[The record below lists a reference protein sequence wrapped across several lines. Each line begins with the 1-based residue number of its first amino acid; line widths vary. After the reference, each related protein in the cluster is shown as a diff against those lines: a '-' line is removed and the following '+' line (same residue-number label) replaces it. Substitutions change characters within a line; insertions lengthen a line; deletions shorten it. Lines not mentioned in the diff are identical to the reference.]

1 MMGAERR
8 AAIDIGTVTTR
19 LLVAD
24 VGDSGV
30 HEVVRRSRITH
41 LGEGWSSTG
50 VLSAEGMARTADAVA
65 EFAAEALALGAG
77 RIVAVA
83 TSASRDARNSAEF
96 LDRLER
102 VGVRPQIIS
111 GSREGYLTFLGA
123 TYDIRDQRVMVVDV
137 GGGSTE
143 MVLGTTAVVDGERRT
158 DIEAVRSVDVGSRRI
173 TEMFLEGDPPTCD
186 EIERASAWVADQL
199 HPFFSA
205 LRERPAEMVSVAG
218 TATSLA
224 AIELELDPY
233 DPKRVHGYR
242 LNGPS
247 LLDTLDRLALMTLAE
262 RRGVTGLEPDRAEV
276 IVAGAII
283 LQSVLAYAGLS
294 STLVSEHDI
303 LYGMMLDPLDDSGAG

>member
-8 AAIDIGTVTTR
+8 AAIDIGTVTAR

-24 VGDSGV
+24 VVDGEVD
-30 HEVVRRSRITH
+30 EVVRRSRITH

-50 VLSAEGMARTADAVA
+50 VLSAEGMARVADAVA
-65 EFAAEALALGAG
+65 GFVAEARELGAA

-83 TSASRDARNSAEF
+83 TSASRDARNSDEF
-96 LDRLER
+96 LERLEAA
-102 VGVRPQIIS
+102 GIRPQIIS

-123 TYDIRDQRVMVVDV
+123 TYGIRDERVMVVDV

-143 MVLGTTAVVDGERRT
+143 IVLGTTSVADGRRHAS
-158 DIEAVRSVDVGSRRI
+158 IEAVRSVDVGSRRI
-173 TEMFLEGDPPTCD
+173 TEMFLENDPPTRD
-186 EIERASAWVADQL
+186 EVERASAWVADEL
-199 HPFFSA
+199 RPFFSA

-233 DPKRVHGYR
+233 DPERVHGYR
-242 LNGPS
+242 LSGSS
-247 LLDTLDRLALMTLAE
+247 LLDTLDHLARMTLAE
-262 RRGVTGLEPDRAEV
+262 RRGVPGLEPDRAGV
-276 IVAGAII
+276 IVAGAIV

-303 LYGMMLDPLDDSGAG
+303 LYGMMLDPFDDGGAG

>member
-8 AAIDIGTVTTR
+8 AAIDIGTVTAR

-24 VGDSGV
+24 VVDGEV

-50 VLSAEGMARTADAVA
+50 VLSAEGMTRVADAVA
-65 EFAAEALALGAG
+65 GFVVEARELGAA

-83 TSASRDARNSAEF
+83 TSASRDARNSDEF
-96 LDRLER
+96 LERLEAA
-102 VGVRPQIIS
+102 GIRPQIIS

-123 TYDIRDQRVMVVDV
+123 TYGIRDERVMVVDV

-143 MVLGTTAVVDGERRT
+143 IVLGTTSVADGRRHAS
-158 DIEAVRSVDVGSRRI
+158 IEAVRSVDVGSRRI
-173 TEMFLEGDPPTCD
+173 TEMFLESDPPARD
-186 EIERASAWVADQL
+186 EVERASAWVADEL
-199 HPFFSA
+199 RPFFSA

-233 DPKRVHGYR
+233 DPERVHGYR
-242 LNGPS
+242 LSGSS
-247 LLDTLDRLALMTLAE
+247 LLDTLDHLARMTLAE
-262 RRGVTGLEPDRAEV
+262 RRGVTGLEPDRAGV
-276 IVAGAII
+276 IVAGAIV

-303 LYGMMLDPLDDSGAG
+303 LYGMMLDPFDDGGAG

>member
-8 AAIDIGTVTTR
+8 AAIDIGTVTAR

-24 VGDSGV
+24 VVDGEV

-50 VLSAEGMARTADAVA
+50 VLSAEGMARVADAVA
-65 EFAAEALALGAG
+65 GFVAEARELGAA

-83 TSASRDARNSAEF
+83 TSASRDARNSDEF
-96 LDRLER
+96 LERLEAA
-102 VGVRPQIIS
+102 GIRPQIIS

-123 TYDIRDQRVMVVDV
+123 TYGIRDERVMVVDV

-143 MVLGTTAVVDGERRT
+143 IVLGTTSVADGRRHAS
-158 DIEAVRSVDVGSRRI
+158 IEAVRSVDVGSRRI
-173 TEMFLEGDPPTCD
+173 TEMFLESDPPARD
-186 EIERASAWVADQL
+186 EVERASAWVADEL
-199 HPFFSA
+199 RPFFSA

-233 DPKRVHGYR
+233 DPERVHGYR
-242 LNGPS
+242 LSGSS
-247 LLDTLDRLALMTLAE
+247 LLDTLDHLARMTLAE
-262 RRGVTGLEPDRAEV
+262 RRGVTGLEPDRAGV
-276 IVAGAII
+276 IVAGAIV

-303 LYGMMLDPLDDSGAG
+303 LYGMMLDPFDEGGAG